1 MLSLRWSLT
10 DNTHDDKGNTKGN
23 HFFRYNVS
31 KRIKSRV
38 HYSTYDQATP
48 DMGSTIRDVTAARSN
63 PTRLSQAIVFST
75 LAVLGGGLVALVTLG
90 GVDWVI
96 PTVGYGTVAYL
107 AWRQFF

>member
-1 MLSLRWSLT
+1 M
-10 DNTHDDKGNTKGN
+10 
-23 HFFRYNVS
+23 
-31 KRIKSRV
+31 IEP
-38 HYSTYDQATP
+38 TP
-48 DMGSTIRDVTAARSN
+48 DMDPTIQDGSAVRSN